1 MVSPLGLGTWPM
13 AGLTTV
19 GAEDAQSVLTIR
31 RAIELGI
38 NFLDTAYSYGI
49 DGRSDR
55 VLAEAISRK
64 SRNPSASASMGAMSS
79 GAISSGAMSS
89 DPTPS
94 DPTDGRCR
102 SRSMA
107 SPVIASKVGASLDSH
122 GKWQNDARPE
132 RMIAQASE
140 ILERLELDCVDLMYL
155 HAPDPKVPI
164 EESADALREI
174 QNRGWARW
182 LGVSNV
188 SATQAETIFSRCPFV
203 AIQTHFNMLQ
213 PDSVEE
219 LRSFCRANTVS
230 IVTYWALMKGILAGA
245 MTREHRFDPADRRL
259 NYPIYRGEKWELAQ
273 QFLDELRRIAAE
285 QKVSVAQLVL
295 AWNIAQPGIDVT
307 LVGAKRPSQIEETA
321 FAMNFLLPPSTEQ
334 EISALAKRFASAT
347 DWTR

>member
-19 GAEDAQSVLTIR
+19 GADDAQSILTIR
-31 RAIELGI
+31 RALELGI

-55 VLAEAISRK
+55 ILAQAIADGSRL
-64 SRNPSASASMGAMSS
+64 SPA
-79 GAISSGAMSS
+79 
-89 DPTPS
+89 PTAATESYYP
-94 DPTDGRCR
+94 
-102 SRSMA
+102 SRSEELT
-107 SPVIASKVGASLDSH
+107 SLPEPLILSEPSVIASKVGASLDPN

-132 RMIAQASE
+132 RMIAQARE
-140 ILERLELDCVDLMYL
+140 LLDRLGADRVDLMYL
-155 HAPDPKVPI
+155 HAPDPQVPI
-164 EESADALREI
+164 EESADALLEI
-174 QNRGWARW
+174 QHRGWARW

-188 SATQAETIFSRCPFV
+188 SAVQAETIFSRCPFV

-213 PDSVEE
+213 PESVKQ
-219 LRSFCRANTVS
+219 LRTFCKANTVS

-245 MTREHRFDPADRRL
+245 MTREHCFDPADRRL

-273 QFLDELRRIAAE
+273 QFLDELRKIATE

-307 LVGAKRPSQIEETA
+307 LVGAKRPAQIEETA
-321 FAMNFLLPPSTEQ
+321 AAMNFHLSPSAEQ
-334 EISALAKRFASAT
+334 EISALAQRYSSAT
-347 DWTR
+347 DWSR

>member
-1 MVSPLGLGTWPM
+1 M
-13 AGLTTV
+13 AGLTTL
-19 GAEDAQSVLTIR
+19 GADDEQSVLTIR
-31 RAIELGI
+31 RAIALGI
-38 NFLDTAYSYGI
+38 NFIDTAYSYGI

-55 VLAEAISRK
+55 VLAKAIAGSLTPR
-64 SRNPSASASMGAMSS
+64 SATTCSATTCSA
-79 GAISSGAMSS
+79 
-89 DPTPS
+89 T
-94 DPTDGRCR
+94 TDAQGP
-102 SRSMA
+102 A
-107 SPVIASKVGASLDSH
+107 HVPVIASKVGASLDSH
-122 GKWQNDARPE
+122 GKWQNDARPD
-132 RMIAQASE
+132 RMITQARE
-140 ILERLELDCVDLMYL
+140 ILERLELDRVDLMYL
-155 HAPDPKVPI
+155 HAPDPQVPI

-188 SATQAETIFSRCPFV
+188 SSSQAETIFARCPFV

-213 PDSVEE
+213 PQSVQQ
-219 LRSFCRANTVS
+219 LRNFCRANTVS
-230 IVTYWALMKGILAGA
+230 MVTYWALMKGILAGT
-245 MTREHRFDPADRRL
+245 MPREHRFDPADRRL

-285 QKVSVAQLVL
+285 QKISVAQLVL

-321 FAMNFLLPPSTEQ
+321 VAMNFPLSSAMEQ